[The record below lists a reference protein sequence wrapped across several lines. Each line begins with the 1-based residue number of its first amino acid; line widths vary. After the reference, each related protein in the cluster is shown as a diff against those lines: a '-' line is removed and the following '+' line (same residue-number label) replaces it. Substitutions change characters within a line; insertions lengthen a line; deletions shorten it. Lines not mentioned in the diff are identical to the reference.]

1 MQEISWVPMRFS
13 SLLTLY
19 FKKEKMHMIF
29 FFNLLQGTLIAF
41 TVYIFSGVP
50 RLLTLLE
57 CLALGTEKQCTVVKS
72 NYHSSFTLSRLFAQS
87 PNSSDAKELSR
98 GCKERQLLMCSP
110 QNNFY
115 LLWSILMEGFSFSSS
130 LLLGTQSL
138 QSGQRKHPAVFG
150 QEANCKNDRSFYNF
164 FEKCSPS
171 ARNHNILQKQNLVFS
186 SNRWIIT
193 YTWSMI
199 NGEYCT
205 GIPRWRCLHSEG
217 DVSFV
222 HTLICI

>member
-1 MQEISWVPMRFS
+1 
-13 SLLTLY
+13 
-19 FKKEKMHMIF
+19 MIF
-29 FFNLLQGTLIAF
+29 VFNLLQGTLIVF
-41 TVYIFSGVP
+41 TVYIFSGAP
-50 RLLTLLE
+50 WLLTLLE

-72 NYHSSFTLSRLFAQS
+72 NYHSSSTLSRLFAQS

-115 LLWSILMEGFSFSSS
+115 LLWSILMEGFSFSCS

-138 QSGQRKHPAVFG
+138 QSGQHKVGNTNTLLYLAKKPIARMIGHFITFLKNVLQV
-150 QEANCKNDRSFYNF
+150 QEITVYSK
-164 FEKCSPS
+164 K
-171 ARNHNILQKQNLVFS
+171 KNLVFS
-186 SNRWIIT
+186 SNGCIII

-199 NGEYCT
+199 NGKYCT
-205 GIPRWRCLHSEG
+205 DIPRWRCLHSEG